1 MQKAVAA
8 ALVLSLS
15 GSAAFAQPKAGDSP
29 NAHPL
34 STSLRVE
41 AARLALAQS
50 AQTQQGAYRPAG
62 MSPAY
67 FWTSIGLLSA
77 GGTYLVGA
85 AVVQN
90 DSVCSELDISCDDL
104 SVGLVVLGAALVA
117 SGGIVWYAG
126 KRKARAVTNPELLLT
141 PHGVTVRN
149 RIRF

>member
-1 MQKAVAA
+1 MQKVAA
-8 ALVLSLS
+8 AVLVLSLS
-15 GSAAFAQPKAGDSP
+15 DSAAFAQSMAGDPP

-34 STSLRVE
+34 LTSLRVE

-50 AQTQQGAYRPAG
+50 AQAQQGAYRPGG

-77 GGTYLVGA
+77 GGTYLVTGA
-85 AVVQN
+85 LVQN
-90 DSVCSELDISCDDL
+90 DSVCSELDIDCDDL

-126 KRKARAVTNPELLLT
+126 KRKARAVTNPELQLT

>member
-1 MQKAVAA
+1 
-8 ALVLSLS
+8 
-15 GSAAFAQPKAGDSP
+15 
-29 NAHPL
+29 
-34 STSLRVE
+34 
-41 AARLALAQS
+41 
-50 AQTQQGAYRPAG
+50 

-77 GGTYLVGA
+77 GGTYLVTGA
-85 AVVQN
+85 LVQN
-90 DSVCSELDISCDDL
+90 DSVCSELDIDCDDL

-126 KRKARAVTNPELLLT
+126 KRKARAVTNPELQLT